1 MISIGAG
8 NKKYVYGKFALDT
21 NDDDSPD
28 PDVNRSRQNI
38 ILVENRIYLSN
49 NSNKKMDEHTKQ
61 SDTDSK

>member
-8 NKKYVYGKFALDT
+8 NKKYVFGKFALDT
-21 NDDDSPD
+21 NDDSPD
-28 PDVNRSRQNI
+28 PDVNRSRQNK